1 MTKKIILTASA
12 ALLLSSSLAN
22 AADMDREIGLIVS
35 GVVDKWAGVQF
46 IDDGLND
53 DTIFASGGEGRLSLP
68 LGSSLSAQMDAK
80 YEYNSNGLDGLSDND
95 VFGPRYSF
103 QGAFHL
109 SHRDPGSFLL
119 GGLGGVGTASFGN
132 LRHDVLFAGGE
143 AQAYMDNITLY
154 AQGGF
159 VDFDPRGFAIQP
171 LDDGLFA
178 RGVLRW
184 FPTADSR
191 LQLEGTYM
199 NVDLA
204 NSTTDVDILSVKAR
218 YDFMMPSL
226 PVIGAMP
233 LFVQYRGTFRD
244 NCTVFGDVDDHT
256 FMIGSSYSFS
266 GDLITIDRQGA
277 TLDTPD
283 FNHGCNGQTFVLQG
297 NDT

>member
-1 MTKKIILTASA
+1 MKKTILTATA
-12 ALLLSSSLAN
+12 ALLLSSTMAS
-22 AADMDREIGLIVS
+22 AADLDREIGLIVS

-46 IDDGLND
+46 IDDGQDD
-53 DTIFASGGEGRLSLP
+53 DTVFANGGEGRLSLP

-80 YEYNSNGLDGLSDND
+80 YEYNGNALESFADND

-132 LRHDVLFAGGE
+132 LHYDVLFAGGE

-159 VDFDPRGFAIQP
+159 VDFDPRGFAIGP
-171 LDDGLFA
+171 MDEGLFA

-184 FPTADSR
+184 FLTPDSR
-191 LQLEGTYM
+191 VQLEGTYM

-204 NSTTDVDILSVKAR
+204 GTTTDVDIFSVKAR
-218 YDFMMPSL
+218 YDFRSPSL
-226 PVIGAMP
+226 PLIGEMP
-233 LFVQYRGTFRD
+233 LFFQYRGTFSD

-266 GDLITIDRQGA
+266 GDLLTIDRQGA

-283 FNHGCNGQTFVLQG
+283 FNHGCSGQTSSVPFTSIQ
-297 NDT
+297 